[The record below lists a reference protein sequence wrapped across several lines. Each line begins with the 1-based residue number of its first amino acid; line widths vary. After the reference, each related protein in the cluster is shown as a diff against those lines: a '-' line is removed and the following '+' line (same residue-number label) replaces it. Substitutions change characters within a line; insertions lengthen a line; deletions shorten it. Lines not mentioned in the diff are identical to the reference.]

1 MVPRVVFARESGV
14 YVKKIA
20 WFYNHLEEYLLVVL
34 LLIAVTVGFLQVIM
48 RYVFNNSLTWTEE
61 FSRVLFIWMSWLGIS
76 YAQKKN
82 EHIKITMLTD
92 RLKGTTRKVVLV
104 LADILAIAILA
115 TFMVEGVVVV
125 QKVMAIGSH
134 TPALSIP
141 QWAIYLSVPISCGL
155 MAVRIIA
162 DAVRDLRGEEAEGG
176 EAA

>member
-1 MVPRVVFARESGV
+1 MKRMLATLMVLSLSLALLAGCGSQGNTSGSGETGDTIVF
-14 YVKKIA
+14 
-20 WFYNHLEEYLLVVL
+20 
-34 LLIAVTVGFLQVIM
+34 
-48 RYVFNNSLTWTEE
+48 
-61 FSRVLFIWMSWLGIS
+61 
-76 YAQKKN
+76 
-82 EHIKITMLTD
+82 
-92 RLKGTTRKVVLV
+92 KVALV

-141 QWAIYLSVPISCGL
+141 KWAIYLSVPISCGL

-162 DAVRDLRGEEAEGG
+162 DAVRDLRGEDAEGG